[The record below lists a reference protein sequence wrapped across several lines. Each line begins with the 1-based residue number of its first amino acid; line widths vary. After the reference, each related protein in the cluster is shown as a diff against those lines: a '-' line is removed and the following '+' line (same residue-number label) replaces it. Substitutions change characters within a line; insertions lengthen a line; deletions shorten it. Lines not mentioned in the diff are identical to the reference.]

1 MGKNIIVSNRLPL
14 QIEVHNNTP
23 KTSPSVGGLATGMK
37 SVHQD
42 GESLWVGW
50 SGLTDESI
58 SDSLRPAIQ
67 KAIQKAGCAMVSLTE
82 HEVENFYLGHSNK
95 SIWPLFHYFLEFC
108 QFDKDDWLVYKQ
120 ANEKFAEVV
129 LNHYQDG
136 DVIWI
141 HDYQLL
147 LLPALLRKAIP
158 NACIGFFL
166 HIPFPSF
173 EIFRV
178 YPWREELLSGM
189 LGADLVG
196 VHTYDYERHFLSS
209 VKRLLR
215 HEVKYNEVYHDGR
228 ITRVDSFPMGID
240 YDKFHQAAL
249 AHAQQK
255 EPEKSELQRRL
266 DSHSIS
272 NKNSKLILAIDRLD
286 YTKGIAG
293 RIKAFEFF
301 LNKYP
306 QYKEK
311 VRLVMLAVPSR
322 SNVPQYK
329 LLKKETDELVGRI
342 NGKFATVSWT
352 PIWYF
357 YRSLPFDNLIDLYT
371 SSDVAMITPVR
382 DGMNLVAKE
391 YVATRTDQSGVLIL
405 SEMAGAAKELN
416 KALLVNP
423 SDTEAL
429 ADALKTALDMP
440 IGEQVSR
447 NRSLQQ
453 RIRRYSVT
461 RWAESFMQALL
472 KAYEQREPHTA
483 KKIGEVTLQ
492 EMTSQFEK
500 AKKRL
505 VFLDYDGTLSPF
517 HDNPEMATP
526 KDEVLNALE
535 KIQSR
540 PNTQLVI
547 ISGRDRDTLGTWFR
561 NFPFVLVAE
570 HGVFVRTA
578 DGIWSGSDQLRN
590 DWMEHIRPVLQTFVD
605 RTPGTFIEEKKH
617 ALAWHYRKTDPELA
631 QNRVVELK
639 TLLNSLITDNLKML
653 DGNKVIE
660 IVHNKTN
667 KGAAATQILSDWP
680 ADFVMAIGDDVTDE
694 DMFIELPP
702 ESWTVKVG
710 FQKTEASYC
719 VSNTD
724 EVAALLKTLAEA
736 I

>member
-1 MGKNIIVSNRLPL
+1 
-14 QIEVHNNTP
+14 
-23 KTSPSVGGLATGMK
+23 
-37 SVHQD
+37 
-42 GESLWVGW
+42 
-50 SGLTDESI
+50 
-58 SDSLRPAIQ
+58 
-67 KAIQKAGCAMVSLTE
+67 
-82 HEVENFYLGHSNK
+82 
-95 SIWPLFHYFLEFC
+95 
-108 QFDKDDWLVYKQ
+108 
-120 ANEKFAEVV
+120 
-129 LNHYQDG
+129 
-136 DVIWI
+136 
-141 HDYQLL
+141 
-147 LLPALLRKAIP
+147 
-158 NACIGFFL
+158 
-166 HIPFPSF
+166 
-173 EIFRV
+173 
-178 YPWREELLSGM
+178 
-189 LGADLVG
+189 
-196 VHTYDYERHFLSS
+196 
-209 VKRLLR
+209 
-215 HEVKYNEVYHDGR
+215 
-228 ITRVDSFPMGID
+228 
-240 YDKFHQAAL
+240 
-249 AHAQQK
+249 
-255 EPEKSELQRRL
+255 
-266 DSHSIS
+266 
-272 NKNSKLILAIDRLD
+272 
-286 YTKGIAG
+286 
-293 RIKAFEFF
+293 
-301 LNKYP
+301 
-306 QYKEK
+306 
-311 VRLVMLAVPSR
+311 
-322 SNVPQYK
+322 
-329 LLKKETDELVGRI
+329 
-342 NGKFATVSWT
+342 
-352 PIWYF
+352 
-357 YRSLPFDNLIDLYT
+357 
-371 SSDVAMITPVR
+371 MITPVR

-429 ADALKTALDMP
+429 ADALQTALEMP
-440 IGEQVSR
+440 VGEQVSR
-447 NRSLQQ
+447 NKSLQQ

-472 KAYEQREPHTA
+472 KAYDQREPHTA
-483 KKIGEVTLQ
+483 KKIGEATLE

-535 KIQSR
+535 KIQSM

-570 HGVFVRTA
+570 HGMFMRTS
-578 DGIWSGSDQLRN
+578 DGEWSGSDQLRN

-639 TLLNSLITDNLKML
+639 TLLNSLISDNLKML

-667 KGAAATQILSDWP
+667 KGAAATQILADWP